1 MSISSTTPQEHLIQS
16 AFELI
21 VKAFDEQSSETSKTI
36 AELTNKVQSL
46 TKENQQLR
54 EESKFFQNE
63 NQQLRLINKKL
74 KIALDSTRSKLD
86 IIKMSVM
93 DDNSNQKQQPFNTK
107 KKNNTNITQ
116 SDYYINTV
124 STDIKFEGDD
134 EIISGNNG
142 IGDESDNDLIFIN
155 KSNNKISNSVP
166 NLSKIKIDKNYID
179 KLKGNHRNRN
189 FSFNTSPEND
199 INNTQGNNERISTT
213 DNVNNFLLKCKEG
226 LNPQIFEKML
236 LLFNNHKSGLI
247 SSCDLISRVRDILQN
262 DTGLLVMFNN
272 LLSIH
277 K

>member
-21 VKAFDEQSSETSKTI
+21 VKAFDEQSSETAKSI
-36 AELTNKVQSL
+36 AELSSKVQSL
-46 TKENQQLR
+46 TKENAELK
-54 EESKFFQNE
+54 EESNFYKNE
-63 NQQLRLINKKL
+63 NQKLRQLNKKL
-74 KIALDSTRSKLD
+74 KIALDATRNKLD

-93 DDNSNQKQQPFNTK
+93 DDKQTFP
-107 KKNNTNITQ
+107 KKNINTTH

-124 STDIKFEGDD
+124 STDIKFDGDD

-142 IGDESDNDLIFIN
+142 IGDESDNDLIFVN
-155 KSNNKISNSVP
+155 KTNSKVISNSVP
-166 NLSKIKIDKNYID
+166 NLSKIKIDRNYIE
-179 KLKGNHRNRN
+179 KLKGQRKNKN
-189 FSFNTSPEND
+189 FSFSKEKESST
-199 INNTQGNNERISTT
+199 GNNGRIAMM
-213 DNVNNFLLKCKEG
+213 DNVNSFLLKCKEE

-262 DTGLLVMFNN
+262 DTALLVMFNN
-272 LLSIH
+272 LLSIQ